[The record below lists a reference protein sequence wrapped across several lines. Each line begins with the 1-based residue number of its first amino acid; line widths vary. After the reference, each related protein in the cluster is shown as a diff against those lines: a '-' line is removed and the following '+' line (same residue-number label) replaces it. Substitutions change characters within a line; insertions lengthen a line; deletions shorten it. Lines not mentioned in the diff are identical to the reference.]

1 VAQMDDRS
9 PPAPLEREPKSKS
22 GYVRVLPAPEPQWQ
36 TRIGSIVGLI
46 VLVMTA
52 SLAIA
57 LGTYQLGLVLN
68 RLIQTLLGK

>member
-1 VAQMDDRS
+1 MDDRS
-9 PPAPLEREPKSKS
+9 APATLEREPQPNSAI
-22 GYVRVLPAPEPQWQ
+22 YVRVLPAPEPQWQ

-68 RLIQTLLGK
+68 RLIQALLGK

>member
-1 VAQMDDRS
+1 MDDHS
-9 PPAPLEREPKSKS
+9 PPAPLEREPKPKS
-22 GYVRVLPAPEPQWQ
+22 AYVRVLPSPEPQWQ

-46 VLVMTA
+46 GLVMTA

-68 RLIQTLLGK
+68 RLIQALLGK